1 MKNDRREFIK
11 QVSTAI
17 AGITIVPRQ
26 VLGKGFTA
34 PSDRF
39 NLAVIGTGAQG
50 SGLTKRIFKN
60 TTAQV
65 IAASDVHKQRLEGFS
80 KLIAEQHKIFEIKGK
95 FEVYEDYQYLL
106 DHKDIDGII
115 VSTPDHWHAI
125 PSIEA
130 MKAGKHVYCE
140 KPLSHTINEG
150 RMMEQ
155 AARKYNRTNR

>member
-60 TTAQV
+60 TTAPDGALGPAKIDFLIGAGLLEDRRDRLVATRSGRLV
-65 IAASDVHKQRLEGFS
+65 IDRLVAEL
-80 KLIAEQHKIFEIKGK
+80 LIA
-95 FEVYEDYQYLL
+95 
-106 DHKDIDGII
+106 
-115 VSTPDHWHAI
+115 
-125 PSIEA
+125 
-130 MKAGKHVYCE
+130 
-140 KPLSHTINEG
+140 
-150 RMMEQ
+150 
-155 AARKYNRTNR
+155 